1 MAFDWKSF
9 LDLAHDLQTR
19 AAGATNP
26 EAFLRTALSRAY
38 YAAFCY
44 ARNYA
49 QHYLKFDPHGDPDDH
64 GRLRHHLRSRK
75 RGGTA
80 TRLDRLRQWRNE
92 SDYHDEISIEL
103 PRAVAAALAEAA
115 YVFASLPEPKKT

>member
-1 MAFDWKSF
+1 MAFEWKAF
-9 LDLAHDLQTR
+9 LDLAYDLRTR
-19 AAGATNP
+19 SHGAANP

-49 QHYLKFDPHGDPDDH
+49 QAYLKFDPRGDPDDH
-64 GRLRHHLRSRK
+64 GRLRQHLRSKK

-92 SDYHDEISIEL
+92 SDYHDELSIDL
-103 PRAVAAALAEAA
+103 PIAVEAALAEAE
-115 YVFASLPEPKKT
+115 YVFTSLPAPKKT